1 MKLTHHRNSRRKFGV
16 LLRAEWM
23 LQFSVIKTARDL
35 EFEEIRARA
44 LSVNT
49 IYHQVSAMRRPH
61 SG

>member
-1 MKLTHHRNSRRKFGV
+1 MKLTHQRNSRRKFGV

-35 EFEEIRARA
+35 EFDEIRARA

-49 IYHQVSAMRRPH
+49 ISHQVTAMRRPR
-61 SG
+61 SV